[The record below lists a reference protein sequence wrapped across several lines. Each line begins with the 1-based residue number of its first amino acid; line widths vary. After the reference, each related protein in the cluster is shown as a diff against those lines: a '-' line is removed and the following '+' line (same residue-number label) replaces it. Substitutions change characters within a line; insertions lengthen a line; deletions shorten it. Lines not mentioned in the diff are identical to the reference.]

1 VPKSKTLISVV
12 DDDESMREASKGL
25 MKSLGFTAEAF
36 SSAEEFLKSRK
47 VPRTSCLIADVQMPG
62 MTGPELHRHLLAAG
76 NPIPIILITA
86 YPDNRARERAFG
98 DGVVCYL
105 SKPFDESDLLAC
117 IRSSLNM
124 RPDG

>member
-62 MTGPELHRHLLAAG
+62 ITGPELHRHLLAAG